1 MNYGFHLATSGVV
14 TGMRRLDTIAN
25 NLANAM
31 TVGFKA
37 DYLNLE
43 ARQAEN
49 LENGGLYPD
58 ANRALDAL
66 CGGSL
71 FKPTGIDLRQGALRD
86 TSRNLDVAIEGDG
99 FLLLQPS
106 GADSR
111 DAIVT
116 RAGALVRDTQGRLA
130 LAGSGQLVQ
139 GINGQPISL
148 DPEQPDVVIDS
159 DGRVLQSG
167 LEVGRLSLV
176 VPTDKSNLRKEGR
189 DIMRIL
195 GGQTTPAPA
204 STTLRQGALEES
216 TVDPVMAL
224 ADLVRVSRGIEFS
237 TKLMQYQ
244 DQMTGRLV
252 DTFGRFA

>member
-1 MNYGFHLATSGVV
+1 
-14 TGMRRLDTIAN
+14 
-25 NLANAM
+25 
-31 TVGFKA
+31 
-37 DYLNLE
+37 
-43 ARQAEN
+43 
-49 LENGGLYPD
+49 
-58 ANRALDAL
+58 
-66 CGGSL
+66 
-71 FKPTGIDLRQGALRD
+71 
-86 TSRNLDVAIEGDG
+86 
-99 FLLLQPS
+99 
-106 GADSR
+106 
-111 DAIVT
+111 
-116 RAGALVRDTQGRLA
+116 
-130 LAGSGQLVQ
+130 
-139 GINGQPISL
+139 
-148 DPEQPDVVIDS
+148 
-159 DGRVLQSG
+159 
-167 LEVGRLSLV
+167 